1 MPVKSIKSE
10 RTTVTAGRRP
20 AGATTF
26 VAVFGLLA
34 CSECIE
40 FVGYAYHKVAGK
52 RVVAYVL
59 AVVGCDCTADVR
71 FLLQQVVGF
80 EAYCHGTSAQE
91 AVAASVAKRLQS
103 EIFSFPTSS
112 KSSLAFYPAPP
123 L

>member
-1 MPVKSIKSE
+1 MPVQSIKLE
-10 RTTVTAGRRP
+10 RTTVTAGRRT
-20 AGATTF
+20 ARATTF

-71 FLLQQVVGF
+71 FLLQQ
-80 EAYCHGTSAQE
+80 S
-91 AVAASVAKRLQS
+91 
-103 EIFSFPTSS
+103 
-112 KSSLAFYPAPP
+112 
-123 L
+123 